1 MVRSS
6 RNGLSYPGSFW
17 VSLSL
22 GKEQSSWRR
31 WTELFSAMW
40 GPPSPLPWEMARVRC
55 GHDEI
60 SSYSLRADFK
70 ECRRSWQFSTH
81 PEGRSTDPWLGCCCG
96 CGETHKE
103 SRRVCSQWPWDC
115 EFWWYACEEV
125 HMCLLIIWFSMI
137 VRFVL
142 SLLCRHNWCYYHYY
156 C

>member
-1 MVRSS
+1 MVHSS

-81 PEGRSTDPWLGCCCG
+81 PEGRSTDPCLGWCFRCG
-96 CGETHKE
+96 KLTKSPE
-103 SRRVCSQWPWDC
+103 
-115 EFWWYACEEV
+115 EFAHSGLGIVNFGGNACEEV